1 MQRDSGHIKSG
12 NMLDSSHNALESSVL
27 WMHGF
32 DIEHKSDQCME
43 RAAYLQD
50 TSNPQTGSTAQQA
63 QCSPSIQAKAASRV
77 LSDRAYRIN
86 RYMFYSTETGAI
98 FGKSLSALTHSD
110 KGIDGLIDAVLEEAY
125 SDNNQ
130 SPSDSCGCFWI
141 DIMQAN
147 EQELNELGDIFE
159 LHPLTIQ
166 DIIHGCSRDKI
177 DRFASYTFIAYR
189 AINNKEEMAVAN
201 QTGGQP
207 DCGYCHSCLDG
218 SSINNWKCSNMD
230 EETNN
235 RRRFSCAGLLDN
247 AGYEKESK
255 GEAMVFIIMKQN
267 YVLSFHSGGQRHV
280 VERVLQRLSAMQA
293 VAIENEQ
300 NKNLDAEPLLRLVE
314 YPPYIVYAMLD
325 EITDQLSPEI
335 ADIEQQVDE
344 IDQLVLVLS
353 HGQHEQMLRQMGEQR
368 RWILQTW
375 QVAQAK
381 PAVVAV
387 LIEQLE
393 ATVDKRLPAVC
404 AEVKQYLGDIHS
416 HLVAGI
422 DACARAEAVLARS
435 HSNYLA
441 KISLE
446 LSRATVD
453 SNSTAERWTMLGT
466 IVVPINIVT
475 SFLGVNLKVPG
486 QDRDDTVNFF
496 VVLACMLL
504 YTFITLAFWRWRQLA

>member
-1 MQRDSGHIKSG
+1 
-12 NMLDSSHNALESSVL
+12 
-27 WMHGF
+27 
-32 DIEHKSDQCME
+32 
-43 RAAYLQD
+43 
-50 TSNPQTGSTAQQA
+50 
-63 QCSPSIQAKAASRV
+63 
-77 LSDRAYRIN
+77 
-86 RYMFYSTETGAI
+86 
-98 FGKSLSALTHSD
+98 
-110 KGIDGLIDAVLEEAY
+110 
-125 SDNNQ
+125 
-130 SPSDSCGCFWI
+130 FWI

-177 DRFASYTFIAYR
+177 DRFASYT
-189 AINNKEEMAVAN
+189 
-201 QTGGQP
+201 
-207 DCGYCHSCLDG
+207 
-218 SSINNWKCSNMD
+218 
-230 EETNN
+230 
-235 RRRFSCAGLLDN
+235 RFSCAGLLDN

-280 VERVLQRLSAMQA
+280 
-293 VAIENEQ
+293 Q

-504 YTFITLAFWRWRQLA
+504 YTFI